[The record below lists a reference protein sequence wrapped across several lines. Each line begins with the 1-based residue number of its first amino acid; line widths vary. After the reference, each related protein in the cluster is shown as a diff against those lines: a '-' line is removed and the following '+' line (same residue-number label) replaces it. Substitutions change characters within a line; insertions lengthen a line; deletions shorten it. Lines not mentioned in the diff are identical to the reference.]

1 MPNTS
6 GVNASSKAPYTL
18 GADVLE
24 GAPKA
29 HPIKGDNGVGL
40 RVSYPWLIVK
50 I

>member
-6 GVNASSKAPYTL
+6 GAKAFSLAPYTL
-18 GADVLE
+18 GANVLE

-29 HPIKGDNGVGL
+29 HPIKGDSWVGL
-40 RVSYPWLIVK
+40 WVSYPWLIVK